1 MRICAHHASRFTRPA
16 RVWTTHVSLE
26 SHDGVTSPNVPKRN
40 AWNQPIKGIDD
51 GTSRNLNSSL
61 STQQLEPTSQHK
73 FTDALE
79 WTSHVPTV
87 DVVSTRPPP
96 TKVEA
101 VAALVSGPQGPRAH
115 ADPGL
120 MHAHA
125 APSATPQ

>member
-1 MRICAHHASRFTRPA
+1 MCMTHEVAHAHMCSSRFTRPA

-79 WTSHVPTV
+79 WTSHVPTPWMWC
-87 DVVSTRPPP
+87 PPDHP
-96 TKVEA
+96 
-101 VAALVSGPQGPRAH
+101 PQRSK
-115 ADPGL
+115 
-120 MHAHA
+120 
-125 APSATPQ
+125 PSQRL